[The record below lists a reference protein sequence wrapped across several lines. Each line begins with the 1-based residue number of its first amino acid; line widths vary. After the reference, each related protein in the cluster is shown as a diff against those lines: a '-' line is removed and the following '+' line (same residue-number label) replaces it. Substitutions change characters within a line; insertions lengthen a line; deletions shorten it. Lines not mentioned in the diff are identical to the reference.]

1 MKKLILLIYSA
12 LAVQFSYAQCDDYHL
27 SSQCKLSPKESK
39 GMYLST
45 QSRSGLLEAKKTYSF
60 QIVLF
65 GNMDYKIIFCTQS
78 ELYPVHFVI
87 TERESGE
94 VYYDNEKD
102 EYVESIG
109 LTTDKTITFIV
120 EVTLLAE
127 GVELTDFNQNR
138 GCLGM
143 PIMYRRVPKFG
154 L

>member
-1 MKKLILLIYSA
+1 MKKLILLIFSA
-12 LAVQFSYAQCDDYHL
+12 LAVQSSYAQCDGYHI
-27 SSQCKLSPKESK
+27 SSQCKLSSKESK
-39 GMYLST
+39 GMFLST
-45 QSRSGLLEAKKTYSF
+45 QSRSGTLEANITYSF

-65 GNMDYKIIFCTQS
+65 GRMDYKIIFCTQD
-78 ELYPVHFVI
+78 EFYPVHFVI

-94 VYYDNEKD
+94 VYYDNEVD

-127 GVELTDFNQNR
+127 GTEFNDFKQNR

-143 PIMYRRVPKFG
+143 PVMYRRVPKFG
-154 L
+154 F